1 MNIRIKTTGYEMA
14 PETQAYLNE
23 RLARIGKL
31 LDRDATLA
39 RCEVEIGRDAGNQR
53 HGANLWFAELNIQIP
68 GGRLIRATNRSES
81 INAAIDDAKD
91 EAERQIRRER
101 KLHIRMW
108 RKSGAAFKKLLRMS
122 D

>member
-1 MNIRIKTTGYEMA
+1 MNIRIKTTGYEMT

-23 RLARIGKL
+23 RLQRIEKL
-31 LDRDATLA
+31 LNGDAALA

-53 HGANLWFAELNIQIP
+53 HGANLWFAELNIQSP

-81 INAAIDDAKD
+81 INGAIDDAKA

-101 KLHIRMW
+101 KVHIRMW
-108 RKSGAAFKKLLRMS
+108 RKSGTAFKKLLRMS

>member
-23 RLARIGKL
+23 RLARIEKL

>member
-23 RLARIGKL
+23 RLARIEKL

-53 HGANLWFAELNIQIP
+53 HGANLWFAELNIQSP